1 MIDLD
6 DYERDLL
13 ESVES
18 GEWVSRGDIDSRVKE
33 LQSYIKNQKKKAI
46 SIRISENDIYEL
58 KRKALENGIP
68 YQNLIQMLIHQFVSN
83 KIQLN
88 I

>member
-18 GEWVSRGDIDSRVKE
+18 GKLVSRGDIDSRVKE

-58 KRKALENGIP
+58 KRKALENGIR
-68 YQNLIQMLIHQFVSN
+68 
-83 KIQLN
+83 
-88 I
+88 